1 MKPEFIP
8 FHKPYITDD
17 EINEVVDTVK
27 SGWWTTG
34 PKVQKFENKFNQFIG
49 SKKSVA
55 VSSWTAAA
63 HLALEAIG
71 LKPGDE
77 VIVPSVTFTAT
88 AEIVCYFNAKPVIVD
103 VDQNTLNILPEAIEK
118 SITPKTKAIIPV
130 HYGGLPCDMDEILFL
145 AKQKNIKIIED
156 AAHSLP
162 AVYKDKKIG
171 TIGDVTC
178 FSFYVTKPL
187 ATGEGGMICTEDDE
201 IADRCSIMRLHGIN
215 HDSWNRYTEEGSWF
229 YEVISPGYKYNLTD
243 IQASLGLAQLNK
255 INMLWELR
263 KIIAQKYDGVF
274 NQNEFIKVP
283 ARLND
288 RESSYH
294 LYSVQINTE
303 ALKIS
308 RADFIEEL
316 KKRGIG
322 SSVHFIPLYRHPYY
336 SKSYNLKTNN
346 FPNSECV
353 FPKLVSL
360 PIWPGMAE
368 NQVDRVIETV
378 ISVLNYNKK

>member
-1 MKPEFIP
+1 
-8 FHKPYITDD
+8 
-17 EINEVVDTVK
+17 
-27 SGWWTTG
+27 
-34 PKVQKFENKFNQFIG
+34 
-49 SKKSVA
+49 
-55 VSSWTAAA
+55 
-63 HLALEAIG
+63 
-71 LKPGDE
+71 
-77 VIVPSVTFTAT
+77 
-88 AEIVCYFNAKPVIVD
+88 
-103 VDQNTLNILPEAIEK
+103 
-118 SITPKTKAIIPV
+118 
-130 HYGGLPCDMDEILFL
+130 
-145 AKQKNIKIIED
+145 
-156 AAHSLP
+156 
-162 AVYKDKKIG
+162 
-171 TIGDVTC
+171 
-178 FSFYVTKPL
+178 
-187 ATGEGGMICTEDDE
+187 MICTEDDE

-263 KIIAQKYDGVF
+263 KIIAQKYDSVF

>member
-263 KIIAQKYDGVF
+263 KIIAQKYDSVF